1 MVILNMSKKEWFEE
15 WFDTGYYHLLYQN
28 RDEQEAERF
37 IQNLINHLNLPLGSK
52 LLDLACGK
60 GRHAK
65 YLSEFGHDVLGVD
78 LSPNSISLAS
88 QWSNDRL
95 RFQTHDM
102 REALENE
109 QFDAVFNLFTSF
121 GYFDHES
128 ENKRVCESISNML
141 KPGATVLIDFMNA
154 SKVIQNLVPSETKVI
169 DEVTFQITRNYDG
182 KHIFKHIEVIENGQ
196 VNNFMERVQALKLS
210 DFHSLL
216 ADKFEIVN
224 TFGSYDL
231 ISFNEENSDR
241 LILQAQLK

>member
-1 MVILNMSKKEWFEE
+1 MVILSMSKKEWFED

-37 IQNLINHLNLPLGSK
+37 IQNLLDHLNLPSGSK

-65 YLSEFGHDVLGVD
+65 YLSEFGHNVLGVD
-78 LSPNSISLAS
+78 LSPNSISLANK
-88 QWSNDRL
+88 WSNERL

-102 REALENE
+102 REVLKDEH
-109 QFDAVFNLFTSF
+109 FDAVFNLFTSF

-128 ENKRVCESISNML
+128 ENKRVCDSISVML

-154 SKVIQNLVPSETKVI
+154 SKVIQNLVPSESKII
-169 DEVTFQITRNYDG
+169 DGITFQIRRTYDG
-182 KHIFKHIEVIENGQ
+182 NHIFKYIDVTENNQ
-196 VNNFMERVQALKLS
+196 VSHFMERVQALKLS
-210 DFHSLL
+210 DFRSLL

-231 ISFNEENSDR
+231 SPFDEATSDR
-241 LILQAQLK
+241 LILQARLK

>member
-1 MVILNMSKKEWFEE
+1 MVILNMSKKEWFED

-28 RDEQEAERF
+28 RDEKEAERF
-37 IQNLINHLNLPLGSK
+37 IQNLINHLNLPSGSK

-88 QWSNDRL
+88 QWSNNRL

-102 REALENE
+102 REVIENE

-128 ENKRVCESISNML
+128 ENKRVCESISDML

-169 DEVTFQITRNYDG
+169 EGITFQITRTYDG
-182 KHIFKHIEVIENGQ
+182 KHIFKHIDVIENDQ
-196 VNNFMERVQALKLS
+196 VSHFMERVQALKLS
-210 DFHSLL
+210 DFRSLL

-231 ISFNEENSDR
+231 TPFNEEYSDR
-241 LILQAQLK
+241 LILHAHLK